1 MLRVYYAML
10 PLDYQRPGGV
20 WWFRDL
26 SDAEAEEFIEIMR
39 PVAVAIRTSRR
50 FIDHDPMAIAPPAD
64 AQVEA

>member
-10 PLDYQRPGGV
+10 PLDYQRQGGV
-20 WWFRDL
+20 WWFRDMP
-26 SDAEAEEFIEIMR
+26 DDEAQEFIEILR

-50 FIDHDPMAIAPPAD
+50 FIPHDPMAIVPPED

>member
-1 MLRVYYAML
+1 MLRIYYAMV
-10 PLDYQRPGGV
+10 PLDIQRPGGA

-26 SDAEAEEFIEIMR
+26 PDSDAEEFIEILR

-50 FIDHDPMAIAPPAD
+50 FIKHDPLDIRPPED